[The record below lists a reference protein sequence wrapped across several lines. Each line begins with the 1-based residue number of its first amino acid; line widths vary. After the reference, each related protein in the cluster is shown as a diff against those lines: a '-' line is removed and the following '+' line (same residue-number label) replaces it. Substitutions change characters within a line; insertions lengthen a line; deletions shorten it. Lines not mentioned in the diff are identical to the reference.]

1 MRRLVFV
8 ACVFSGLVAGCEEK
22 APTQAGPKAVTIRT
36 DGRRRT
42 TTP

>member
-22 APTQAGPKAVTIRT
+22 APTQAGPKAVTIHTT
-36 DGRRRT
+36 DGART